1 MIAMESICTT
11 ENDSWIGRI
20 LKIIYQKVK
29 IQGRIPKMERQ
40 LMTFPMLVKAPS
52 ALKHIGLLEPRYKA
66 QMHA

>member
-20 LKIIYQKVK
+20 LKITYQKK
-29 IQGRIPKMERQ
+29 KKGRIPKMERQ
-40 LMTFPMLVKAPS
+40 LMMFPMLVKAPS